1 MEQDVLNILDFDQ
14 IRSKL
19 VELAPSTM
27 AKIMASEL
35 TPSSMPEIIDQK
47 LTETEEAVIL
57 LQREVSSP
65 LGETHDIRK
74 IIEKAQKI
82 LSCFLMNS
90 SI

>member
-47 LTETEEAVIL
+47 LTASKRSV
-57 LQREVSSP
+57 
-65 LGETHDIRK
+65 
-74 IIEKAQKI
+74 
-82 LSCFLMNS
+82 F
-90 SI
+90 SIGRNT

>member
-35 TPSSMPEIIDQK
+35 TPSSMPEIIDQNLRK
-47 LTETEEAVIL
+47 RKRQSYCFKEKCL
-57 LQREVSSP
+57 L
-65 LGETHDIRK
+65 HW
-74 IIEKAQKI
+74 EKHMI
-82 LSCFLMNS
+82 
-90 SI
+90 